1 MAMVPIVEWLLKEV
15 LFFKCLEYLLEIF
28 TKISISPQTWT
39 CVQKQIAQTSARI
52 SRANWR
58 RRMNTEM
65 VVVQAAGMQAV
76 SLPTLV
82 DPAEV
87 AAGARQAREAHLFH
101 GKAQV

>member
-1 MAMVPIVEWLLKEV
+1 
-15 LFFKCLEYLLEIF
+15 
-28 TKISISPQTWT
+28 
-39 CVQKQIAQTSARI
+39 
-52 SRANWR
+52 
-58 RRMNTEM
+58 MNTEM

-87 AAGARQAREAHLFH
+87 KAGARQAREAHLFH